1 MGKDKEVKNTETKQ
15 EIKFKIEDLNKELKS
30 LVDQYNQS
38 IGERDRAGEMSKR
51 CLGAIETIQKLIG
64 KEEENA

>member
-1 MGKDKEVKNTETKQ
+1 MSKKVEEKKEVKQ
-15 EIKFKIEDLNKELKS
+15 EIKFSMDDMNKELKS

-38 IGERDRAGEMSKR
+38 IGERDRADEMSKR

-64 KEEENA
+64 KEDKNA